1 MSQTGQQLLNTNR
14 EKLVLVTG
22 GSGGIGS
29 AIVTTLADAGYD
41 VLFTFNKRGEKASKL
56 VADLHQLHPDQSITS
71 RQIDFVDRV
80 AVEKFVDEL
89 SQSQPLYGLIHNAGT
104 SYDTLS
110 PLIDQKRGEDL
121 MQLNFW
127 ALSRLVTG
135 VIRPMLSAK
144 LGRIIGIC
152 SGAAVRGI
160 PGNAAYAATKGAMAS
175 YVRTLAVEYARKGV
189 TANCIIPG
197 FVDTDLLTPY
207 AKHHDKMEVQIPA
220 GRFARPVEIANL
232 ARYLLSPEADY
243 LTGAM
248 VPIDG
253 GLGAAIAVQ
262 RY

>member
-1 MSQTGQQLLNTNR
+1 MNLADPQNQNSNR
-14 EKLVLVTG
+14 GKLVLVTG

-29 AIVTTLADAGYD
+29 ALVTTLAGAGYD
-41 VLFTFNKRGEKASKL
+41 VLFTYNK
-56 VADLHQLHPDQSITS
+56 ADQRAGDLLSQLRQRHRDQTFTS
-71 RQIDFVDRV
+71 HQIDFTDRA
-80 AVEKFVDEL
+80 AVEDFADNL
-89 SQSQPLYGLIHNAGT
+89 PQDPPLYGLIHNAGT

-110 PLIDQKRGEDL
+110 PLIDQQRAEDL

-127 ALSRLVTG
+127 AMSRLVTG
-135 VIRPMLSAK
+135 AIRPMLKAK
-144 LGRIIGIC
+144 TGRIIGIS

-175 YVRTLAVEYARKGV
+175 YVRTLAVEFARKGV

-197 FVDTDLLTPY
+197 FVDTDLLAPY
-207 AKHHDKMEVQIPA
+207 ARHRDKMEAQIPA
-220 GRFARPVEIANL
+220 GRFAKPVEIAGL
-232 ARYLLSPEADY
+232 ACYLLSPEADY

-248 VPIDG
+248 LPIDG